1 MEISAPAPH
10 DGCMAAP
17 QLLHAPPYEAQ
28 DMIAFERW
36 INEGG
41 RLHEDRDASR
51 PVRRRT
57 PGRSGGRGAARP
69 LVLIA
74 GAGLAALETL
84 LALRALAAD
93 QLDISLL
100 APGWTFTDRAAAIR
114 QPFEAPCVRTLRLA
128 DVASDLGA
136 RWYQTTLDRVELSQH
151 RVVTTDGDRLAYD
164 SLVLA
169 IGARPARAWQS
180 DGVVTIGGGHDDVAN
195 SYPVVLHRLRTGQI
209 KRLAFV
215 RPAGAGW
222 STPLYD
228 LALLTAAYCAAH
240 DLHDVE
246 LSLVTP
252 EQQPLGMFGAS
263 WSASVR
269 RLLDESGVTLH
280 TGSHGRPYGRG
291 WLDISPGDR
300 GMRVDRIVTQPRLL
314 GPRLRGI
321 PAGPDGFI
329 QTDPNGRLTGVGD
342 VYAAGD
348 ATNGQIKHGELAA
361 QQADAVAA
369 TIARSAGI
377 AIESWASRPPA
388 ARGLINGGSLRNR
401 RDAHVGHGSDAE
413 DATTQASS
421 WSTPNTLGLRYRAPS
436 ADSPCGGILPHDRH
450 AIDIL
455 LDRVAA
461 GSRRTCVDVLDLA
474 AR

>member
-1 MEISAPAPH
+1 MEISSPAPH
-10 DGCMAAP
+10 DGCMATRER
-17 QLLHAPPYEAQ
+17 LHAPPYEAQ

-41 RLHEDRDASR
+41 RIHEDRDAS
-51 PVRRRT
+51 PTDRRRT
-57 PGRSGGRGAARP
+57 PVRSGDRGATRP

-114 QPFEAPCVRTLRLA
+114 RPFEAPCVRTLRLA

-195 SYPVVLHRLRTGQI
+195 SYPVVLHQLRAGQI

-215 RPAGAGW
+215 RPAGASW

-228 LALLTAAYCAAH
+228 LALLTAAYCTAH

-252 EQQPLGMFGAS
+252 EQQPLAMFGAS
-263 WSASVR
+263 WSASIQQ
-269 RLLDESGVTLH
+269 LLDESGVTLH

-291 WLDISPGDR
+291 WLDISSGDQ
-300 GMRVDRIVTQPRLL
+300 GMRVDRIVTQPRLF

-329 QTDPNGRLTGVGD
+329 QTDPHGRLTGVGD

-348 ATNGQIKHGELAA
+348 ATNGQIKHGQLAA

-377 AIESWASRPPA
+377 AIA
-388 ARGLINGGSLRNR
+388 
-401 RDAHVGHGSDAE
+401 
-413 DATTQASS
+413 TQASS
-421 WSTPNTLGLRYRAPS
+421 WSSPDTLGLRYRVPS
-436 ADSPCGGILPHDRH
+436 AGRPCGDVLAHERH

-461 GSRRTCVDVLDLA
+461 GSWRTCVDVLDLA
-474 AR
+474 AS

>member
-1 MEISAPAPH
+1 MEISAPPPH
-10 DGCMAAP
+10 DGYMAASER
-17 QLLHAPPYEAQ
+17 LHAPPYEAQ
-28 DMIAFERW
+28 DIIAFERW

-41 RLHEDRDASR
+41 RIHEGRDASR

-57 PGRSGGRGAARP
+57 PVRSGGRGAARP

-100 APGWTFTDRAAAIR
+100 APGWRFTDRSAAIS

-128 DVASDLGA
+128 DVARDLGA

-151 RVVTTDGDRLAYD
+151 RVVTTDGDQLAYD

-180 DGVVTIGGGHDDVAN
+180 DGVVTIGGGRDDVAN
-195 SYPVVLHRLRTGQI
+195 SYPVVLHQLRTGQI

-215 RPAGAGW
+215 RPAGASW
-222 STPLYD
+222 PTPLYD
-228 LALLTAAYCAAH
+228 LALLTVAYCAAH

-252 EQQPLGMFGAS
+252 EPQPLAMFGAS
-263 WSASVR
+263 CSAAVR
-269 RLLDESGVTLH
+269 RVLNVSGVTLH

-291 WLDISPGDR
+291 WLDIFPGDR
-300 GMRVDRIVTQPRLL
+300 GMRVDRIITQPRLL

-329 QTDPNGRLTGVGD
+329 QTDPNGRLTGVED
-342 VYAAGD
+342 MYAAGD

-361 QQADAVAA
+361 QQADTVAA

-377 AIESWASRPPA
+377 AIEPWASRPLA
-388 ARGLINGGSLRNR
+388 ARGLINGGSLHDL
-401 RDAHVGHGSDAE
+401 RDAHVDHGSDAE
-413 DATTQASS
+413 DATQASS
-421 WSTPNTLGLRYRAPS
+421 WSSPNTLGLCYRAPS
-436 ADSPCGGILPHDRH
+436 AGSPCGDVLAHDRH
-450 AIDIL
+450 AIDML

-461 GSRRTCVDVLDLA
+461 GSRRTCVDALDLA